1 MTKYDW
7 QFSVESWPFRTPY
20 RFAGHV
26 WTSLDLFVA
35 RVNDG
40 THEGIGEGAGVYYHD
55 EPVADMPARAELL
68 RDRLENGLTRD
79 ELQQCLPAS
88 GVRNAIDCALWDLES
103 KRSGVAAWRSAGLS
117 SLRPLTCV
125 QTLSIA
131 DPDDMAAAALAVPS
145 ARALKLKLAG
155 DGLDGARV
163 RAVRS
168 VRPAAW
174 IGVDANQSL
183 TLRTLEELFP
193 ALGEAKVDLLEQPLA
208 VGQDAGLEGRDWPI
222 PLAADE
228 SVQTATDIAALAGRY
243 QVINIKLDKAGGLTE
258 ALRMADEARRLGMKI
273 MVGNMLGT
281 SRAMA
286 PGMIVGQHCDVVDL
300 DGPLLIG
307 RDIAGGLDYSG
318 GMVRAGACRWGQ
330 A

>member
-1 MTKYDW
+1 MTKYSW
-7 QFSVESWPFRTPY
+7 QFAVEPWPFRTPY

-26 WTSLDLFVA
+26 WTKLDLFVA
-35 RVNDG
+35 RVSDG
-40 THEGIGEGAGVYYHD
+40 AHEGIGEAAGVYYHD
-55 EPVADMPARAELL
+55 EPVAEMPARAEAL
-68 RDRLENGLTRD
+68 RDPLENGLTRE
-79 ELQQCLPAS
+79 ELQQRIPAS
-88 GVRNAIDCALWDLES
+88 GLRNAIDCALWDLEA
-103 KRSGVAAWRSAGLS
+103 KRTGVPAWRAAGLS
-117 SLRPLTCV
+117 GLQPLTCL

-131 DPDDMAAAALAVPS
+131 DPDDMAGAAVAVPS

-183 TLRTLEELFP
+183 TPRTLQELAP
-193 ALGEAKVDLLEQPLA
+193 ALVEAKVDLLEQPLPI
-208 VGQDAGLEGRDWPI
+208 GHDGSLEAWDWSV

-228 SVQTATDIAALAGRY
+228 SVQTAADIAPLVGRY
-243 QVINIKLDKAGGLTE
+243 QVVNIKLDKAGGLTE
-258 ALRMADEARRLGMKI
+258 ALRMADEARRLGLKI

-286 PGMIVGQHCDVVDL
+286 PGMIVGQYCDVVDL
-300 DGPLLIG
+300 DGPLLVG
-307 RDIAGGLDYSG
+307 HDVPNGLDYSG
-318 GMVRAGACRWGQ
+318 GLVRPGACQWGQ
-330 A
+330 P